1 MAQDF
6 AGARLKEY
14 RRIELIAKGSVSE
27 LFLAESAT
35 HGNVVVLKVTPAI
48 RKETGVDQSME
59 RFLQEFEMLREI
71 RHPNIVRIYD
81 LGVTDDHLF
90 LAMEHFARGDLRK
103 RMSEGLTARQSLAF
117 ARDLAYALQAIHEVG
132 IFHRDLKPGNVMLRD
147 DGSIALIDFGLAKHV
162 ALKMEVT
169 DKGLIFGTPHY
180 MSPEQ
185 GHGKEI
191 DARSDLYALGV
202 MLFEMLTGKKPFDAE
217 NHMAI
222 LVHHAKAPI
231 PQLPDR
237 LAALQ
242 PLIDTLMAKDVA
254 DRPPNAE
261 EAARQ
266 IEVIR
271 QSLDTRGAGG
281 VSGTRESAA
290 AARFARAT
298 GGIDPAAPTPR
309 AWVDAALE
317 DLPTLLVDHANCE
330 KKAASTAM
338 ALIFAYPEDRALS
351 VALSRLAREEL
362 KHFEQVE
369 RLMKQARR
377 AVPAHEAGPLRERA
391 AQAGAYARAETQ
403 ARPHDRARAD
413 RSALVRAVPRC
424 SRSDCRA
431 EVRDLYEQ
439 LERSEARHFE
449 MYLEFARARV
459 RGGRDRATARAHR
472 RARSGTRHER
482 RIRELR
488 FHSGPAGCKWGAPST
503 RAAGTSRARRASS
516 TATQL
521 AALVPRREHD
531 ALRVHAIDDER
542 MHGRPMRVAV
552 NQPSRARG
560 AQRARHG
567 LGIHVHDG
575 RDRPLRCA
583 PCCPRARRWPES
595 RRAAS
600 GSDEESPLPA
610 GPAHDAAQLLVRGIL
625 GAEHVAVAEQR
636 RHAVQVD
643 ERPGR
648 AVV

>member
-14 RRIELIAKGSVSE
+14 RRIDLIAKGSVSE

-147 DGSIALIDFGLAKHV
+147 DDSIALIDFGLAKHV

-202 MLFEMLTGKKPFDAE
+202 MLYEMLTGKKPFDAD

-231 PQLPDR
+231 PRLPER
-237 LAALQ
+237 LSPLQ

-254 DRPPNAE
+254 EPAGERRGGREADR
-261 EAARQ
+261 
-266 IEVIR
+266 
-271 QSLDTRGAGG
+271 RGAGCPVRSGNRG
-281 VSGTRESAA
+281 VSEKRESMAV
-290 AARFARAT
+290 ARFARAT
-298 GGIDPAAPTPR
+298 DRSILKAATPR

-338 ALIFAYPEDRALS
+338 ALIFAYPGRSRAERRA
-351 VALSRLAREEL
+351 VAARARRAQAFRTGRAPHE
-362 KHFEQVE
+362 K
-369 RLMKQARR
+369 ARR
-377 AVPAHEAGPLRERA
+377 AVPAHEAGALCERA
-391 AQAGAYARAETQ
+391 AQAGA
-403 ARPHDRARAD
+403 
-413 RSALVRAVPRC
+413 
-424 SRSDCRA
+424 
-431 EVRDLYEQ
+431 
-439 LERSEARHFE
+439 
-449 MYLEFARARV
+449 
-459 RGGRDRATARAHR
+459 
-472 RARSGTRHER
+472 
-482 RIRELR
+482 
-488 FHSGPAGCKWGAPST
+488 
-503 RAAGTSRARRASS
+503 
-516 TATQL
+516 
-521 AALVPRREHD
+521 
-531 ALRVHAIDDER
+531 HA
-542 MHGRPMRVAV
+542 
-552 NQPSRARG
+552 
-560 AQRARHG
+560 
-567 LGIHVHDG
+567 
-575 RDRPLRCA
+575 
-583 PCCPRARRWPES
+583 
-595 RRAAS
+595 
-600 GSDEESPLPA
+600 
-610 GPAHDAAQLLVRGIL
+610 
-625 GAEHVAVAEQR
+625 
-636 RHAVQVD
+636 
-643 ERPGR
+643 
-648 AVV
+648 